1 MMKRIAYTALLLVAC
16 IPAFTMVYEPDKF
29 RVHIRLDK
37 KTYYADEGIN
47 LQVCV
52 KNISEKKNYFVVYD
66 TANGESS
73 LYTTFQPLVFDMTG
87 REAEIT
93 VPYKIENKTVGE
105 LLPGLDKR
113 MVELGSGEMF
123 TYTVNVRDLYNLKL
137 NTPYRVQ
144 GLFYPDFE
152 ENRLLKANNELTF
165 KIIEQKHYNKPSEVD
180 ATDRSL
186 SPKEVMLLTL
196 RAEKDRDWNSWTK
209 YINVEKYINAFP
221 EFVQK
226 YYRANFEEKKEI
238 EKEFIAFATRER
250 DDYVVD
256 YRIVDEQ
263 IEKDRAIA
271 YVDVIVDRFGIR
283 RTNRYKCRYTL
294 EQYRN
299 LWLVTDEEATVIKGV
314 KR

>member
-1 MMKRIAYTALLLVAC
+1 MKKRTVIVAVFLAVC
-16 IPAFTMVYEPDKF
+16 MPAFTMVYEPDKL

-37 KTYYADEGIN
+37 KTFYEDEGIN

-52 KNISEKKNYFVVYD
+52 KNISEKKNYFEVYD
-66 TANGESS
+66 TSNSETS
-73 LYTTFQPLVFDMTG
+73 LYTTFQPIVFDMSG
-87 REAEIT
+87 KEAEIT
-93 VPYKIENKTVGE
+93 VPYKIENRNIGE

-113 MVELGSGEMF
+113 MVELGPGEMF
-123 TYTVNVRDLYNLKL
+123 TYTINVRDLYNLKL
-137 NTPYRVQ
+137 NIPYRVQ

-152 ENRLLKANNELTF
+152 ESRLIKADNELTF
-165 KIIEQKHYNKPSEVD
+165 RIVEQKHYNKPSEVD
-180 ATDRSL
+180 ATERSI

-196 RAEKDRDWNSWTK
+196 RAEKDRDWNSWVK
-209 YINVEKYINAFP
+209 YVNVEKYINAFP

-226 YYRANFEEKKEI
+226 YLRANFEEKKEI
-238 EKEFIAFATRER
+238 EKDFIAFATRER
-250 DDYVVD
+250 DDYLVD
-256 YRIVDEQ
+256 YRIVDEL
-263 IEKDRAIA
+263 IEKDRATA

-299 LWLVTDEEATVIKGV
+299 LWLVTDEEATVVKGV